1 MRWILFQWEWK
12 GEERE
17 RREGEIYLH
26 IGVEDRSCEDIARK
40 DILKAG
46 REPSSKA
53 TDPYQHCDLGFYLQT
68 CVETKFLFFQTTQS
82 VAFCYIHI
90 NSLRKCMW
98 ISSRQMYIVRSPHFV
113 EVNRCIYV
121 CKCTRTFM
129 HLEAMGQP

>member
-1 MRWILFQWEWK
+1 MRWVLFQWEWK

-46 REPSSKA
+46 REPSSKV

-68 CVETKFLFFQTTQS
+68 YVETKFLFFQTTQS

-90 NSLRKCMW
+90 NSLRKCM
-98 ISSRQMYIVRSPHFV
+98 
-113 EVNRCIYV
+113 
-121 CKCTRTFM
+121 
-129 HLEAMGQP
+129 